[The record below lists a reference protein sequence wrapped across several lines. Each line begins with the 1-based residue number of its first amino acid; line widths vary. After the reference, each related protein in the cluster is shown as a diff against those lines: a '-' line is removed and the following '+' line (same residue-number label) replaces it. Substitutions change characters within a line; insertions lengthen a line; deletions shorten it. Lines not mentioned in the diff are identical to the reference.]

1 MSVNLRLYEIAER
14 FKSLEI
20 LESSEDLPPDLI
32 RDTLESLECDFRD
45 KAINVAYYIGNLR
58 ASADAIKAAAERQL
72 DRAKRLADRADSL
85 QSYLQFNMIGTGQTQ
100 IDCEHFV
107 LKIAKNPPTVIIDHE
122 ASIPEK
128 YWVQPDAPPKRLDRV
143 AIGADIKA
151 GIEVPGARRESFQR
165 LEIK

>member
-1 MSVNLRLYEIAER
+1 MSLNLRLYEISQQ

-20 LESSEDLPPDLI
+20 LESSEDLPPEVI
-32 RDTLESLECDFRD
+32 KDTIESLECDFRE
-45 KAINVAYYIGNLR
+45 KAIQVAYYIGNLR
-58 ASADAIKAAAERQL
+58 ASADAIKAAAQRQVE
-72 DRAKRLADRADSL
+72 RAKRLSDRADSL
-85 QSYLQFNMIGTGQTQ
+85 HAYLQFNMIGTGQLK

-107 LKIAKNPPTVIIDHE
+107 LQIAKNPPTVIIDHE

-143 AIGADIKA
+143 AIGTDIKA